1 MQVETNTKPSKKW
14 YLLPIFFSLVG
25 GLIMWGSLKVRDPR
39 MAKKGL
45 VLGIILPLIFYGCVF
60 VVIFVAG
67 LLSTS

>member
-1 MQVETNTKPSKKW
+1 
-14 YLLPIFFSLVG
+14 
-25 GLIMWGSLKVRDPR
+25 MWGSLKVRDPR